1 MRLLKI
7 LVVLIV
13 LAVLGLTG
21 YAYLGDMAPR
31 QQEIRQ
37 PVSLNTGGAPQTNT
51 SAVTP
56 APDDASGDD
65 SGAQAG
71 GDDEAAAN
79 GAETQDANGQ

>member
-7 LVVLIV
+7 LLVLIV

-37 PVSLNTGGAPQTNT
+37 PVDLGIGA
-51 SAVTP
+51 SP
-56 APDDASGDD
+56 ARSDAAAGQPDEDDA
-65 SGAQAG
+65 A
-71 GDDEAAAN
+71 E
-79 GAETQDANGQ
+79 AETTDANDQ